1 MRRRIALS
9 VLTLLLLA
17 PSLATAKDRVCRTD
31 PLLVGPCFSLRG
43 VLFAANGAP
52 TFRIQRTGTKRI
64 LGIRDSEDPV
74 MPEDLHARLFET
86 GNAFGVR
93 VSADYLVCPYTRGR
107 AGRMQFVCIESAS
120 HMAVTR
126 EAR

>member
-9 VLTLLLLA
+9 VLTLLLA
-17 PSLATAKDRVCRTD
+17 PSFASADGKVCRTD
-31 PLLVGPCFSLRG
+31 KLLVGPCFSLRG

-52 TFRIQRTGTKRI
+52 TFRIRRMGTNRI

-74 MPEDLHARLFET
+74 VPADLHARLFET
-86 GNAFGVR
+86 GDAFGVR
-93 VSADYLVCPYTRGR
+93 ISADYLVCPYTRER
-107 AGRMQFVCIESAS
+107 KGRMQLVCVERAS
-120 HMAVTR
+120 HIAVTR

>member
-9 VLTLLLLA
+9 VLTLLLA
-17 PSLATAKDRVCRTD
+17 PSLARADGRACRMD
-31 PLLVGPCFSLRG
+31 KLLVGPCFSLHG

-52 TFRIQRTGTKRI
+52 TFRIRRTGTNRI
-64 LGIRDSEDPV
+64 LGVRDSENPV
-74 MPEDLHARLFET
+74 MPADLHARLFET
-86 GNAFGVR
+86 GDAFDVR
-93 VSADYLVCPYTRGR
+93 ISADYLVCPYTRAR
-107 AGRMQFVCIESAS
+107 KGRMQSVCIERAS